1 MWLYCWLRSLGV
13 VYQWEVRRTWEEQP
27 TLQTEV
33 ADHQNCH
40 CMVVIN
46 SRLTANWFYN
56 CLYFLFRPYTVP
68 LLHLGQRS
76 TTPTTPLPTSL
87 GFHFCK
93 HSNLKYV
100 NAWFFSSQH
109 LETCR
114 FNILWFIMPSTYK
127 LTWKSWHHLNLLT
140 RAAIFSKPCH
150 HSLLHLEFIHTS
162 ISVN

>member
-1 MWLYCWLRSLGV
+1 M

-76 TTPTTPLPTSL
+76 TTPTTPLPISL
-87 GFHFCK
+87 AWVSTFCNTLIL
-93 HSNLKYV
+93 SMSMPDS
-100 NAWFFSSQH
+100 FSSQH

-127 LTWKSWHHLNLLT
+127 LTWKS
-140 RAAIFSKPCH
+140 
-150 HSLLHLEFIHTS
+150 
-162 ISVN
+162 